1 MKSTISQ
8 SPTRRS
14 SRWTLTRAALVL
26 TATGTLGAPMFSAL
40 PAQAQYG
47 APIGVIVNGRQINV
61 GSVAP
66 IREGG
71 RVLVPLRGVLE
82 SLGANVS
89 FDYSTSTVRAQRGA
103 TTIALRLGST
113 QAYVNGQLRTLDVPA
128 RTVNGRTIVPL
139 RFMSEALGATVQY
152 NGSQNA
158 VYITTRGGVNDGGMN
173 NGGVIDDGTIY
184 NPPTDNAGNE
194 IVLRGTVTNDPAGAR
209 RFEIR
214 TNAGDVVSVRTVD
227 AQPQG
232 LNIGDRVELRGRYNG
247 NVFSAQEVTIL
258 RDTAQETTLSG
269 IVISIISNRRL
280 TLRSNGQ
287 IYTVNVIDG
296 IPSTIREDVSIRA
309 RGTLNGNVLQRATV
323 TFNGG
328 VIDDNL
334 NNDGVNDDF
343 VRENQ
348 SINWIATVVSRD
360 IDGNTLRVRASND
373 TIYRVNYN
381 RPDDFN
387 VGDSV
392 RVRGVYSNGAVE
404 ADSVIAY

>member
-1 MKSTISQ
+1 MKNSISQ

-26 TATGTLGAPMFSAL
+26 TATGTLGAPMFLSA

-158 VYITTRGGVNDGGMN
+158 VYITTRGGVNDGGMD

-214 TNAGDVVSVRTVD
+214 TDAGAVVSVRTVEV
-227 AQPQG
+227 QPEG
-232 LNIGDRVELRGRYNG
+232 LNVGDSVELRGRYSSNF
-247 NVFSAQEVTIL
+247 FSAQEVTIL

-280 TLRSNGQ
+280 TLRSNGP

-296 IPSTIREDVSIRA
+296 IPLTIREDVSIRA

-328 VIDDNL
+328 VIDDDL

-348 SINWIATVVSRD
+348 TVNWIATVVSRD

-381 RPDDFN
+381 RPEDFN

-392 RVRGVYSNGAVE
+392 RVRGVYTDGAVE
-404 ADSVIAY
+404 ADSVVAY